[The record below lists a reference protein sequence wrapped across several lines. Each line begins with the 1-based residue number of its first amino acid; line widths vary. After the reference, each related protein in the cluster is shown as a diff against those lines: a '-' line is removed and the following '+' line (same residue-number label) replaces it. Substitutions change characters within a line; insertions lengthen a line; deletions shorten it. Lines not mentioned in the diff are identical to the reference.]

1 MKIGKILKKRRRS
14 KNLTQSQVAEQ
25 SGVSRVHYTHIENG
39 VRRPSPDVAQ
49 KIAKLLDFDWT
60 IFFTQSSNE
69 KKQKAI

>member
-1 MKIGKILKKRRRS
+1 MKIGKILVKKRRS
-14 KNLTQSQVAEQ
+14 KNLTQAQVAEQ
-25 SGVSRVHYTHIENG
+25 SGVSRAHYTHIENG

>member
-1 MKIGKILKKRRRS
+1 MKIGKILIKKRRS

-49 KIAKLLDFDWT
+49 KIAKLLDLDY
-60 IFFTQSSNE
+60 FFYSIQ
-69 KKQKAI
+69 